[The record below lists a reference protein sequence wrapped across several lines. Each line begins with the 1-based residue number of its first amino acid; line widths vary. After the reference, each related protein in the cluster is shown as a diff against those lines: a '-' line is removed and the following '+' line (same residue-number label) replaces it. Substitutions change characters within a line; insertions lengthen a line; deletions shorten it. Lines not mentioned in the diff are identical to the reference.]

1 VKKKGNTGKKTEDE
15 RALLMHAI
23 RLAESG
29 ISDGGGPFGAVIT
42 KSGEIISEAYN
53 MVVLSGDPTA
63 HAEIIAIRKAAV
75 ALGSYDLSGC
85 VIYSSCEP
93 CPMCLGAIYWS
104 GIKRVVYASDSSQAA
119 SYGFSDSLIYDEI
132 NKDPD
137 ERKIDFIQI
146 EDTGAEEVFR
156 KWDKYEKKVRY

>member
-1 VKKKGNTGKKTEDE
+1 MESE
-15 RALLMHAI
+15 RALLIHAI
-23 RLAESG
+23 KLAENG
-29 ISDGGGPFGAVIT
+29 ISQGGGPFGAVIA
-42 KSGEIISEAYN
+42 KRGKIISEAYN

-75 ALGSYDLSGC
+75 ALESYDLSGC

-93 CPMCLGAIYWS
+93 CPMCLGSIYWS
-104 GIKRVVYASDSSQAA
+104 GIKRVVYASDRSHAA

-132 NKDPD
+132 NKDPN
-137 ERKIDFIQI
+137 EREIDFIKFN
-146 EDTGAEEVFR
+146 DTGAEEVFR

>member
-1 VKKKGNTGKKTEDE
+1 
-15 RALLMHAI
+15 MHAI
-23 RLAESG
+23 NLAKNG
-29 ISDGGGPFGAVIT
+29 IFQGGGPFGAVIS
-42 KSGEIISEAYN
+42 KRGKIVSEAFN
-53 MVVLSGDPTA
+53 MVVLSNDPTA

-104 GIKRVVYASDSSQAA
+104 GIKRVVYASNRSHAA

-132 NKDPD
+132 NRDPD
-137 ERKIDFIQI
+137 VRKIDFIQI
-146 EDTGAEEVFR
+146 PDTGAEEVFR
-156 KWDKYEKKVRY
+156 KWDKYEKRVRY